1 MSLLSQ
7 PLSLSLEPE
16 GKQALSKQ
24 DLSDKVSVGSP
35 CSPSPGE
42 LSSKKVFEGWWGN

>member
-16 GKQALSKQ
+16 GKQALS
-24 DLSDKVSVGSP
+24 DKVSVGSP

-42 LSSKKVFEGWWGN
+42 LNSEKVFEGWWGN